1 MYNEL
6 SDSEIRMHVQNS
18 GIIRYLTLSSFPFSF
33 KASSD
38 VITDEGLKL
47 DQQQHSSSI
56 IILMLIT
63 ILQYSC
69 TKYIIHVHAPHGMI
83 SLLK

>member
-1 MYNEL
+1 MSILQY
-6 SDSEIRMHVQNS
+6 SCTKYIIHVQNS

-33 KASSD
+33 KALSD
-38 VITDEGLKL
+38 VIKDEGLKL
-47 DQQQHSSSI
+47 DQQHSSSI
-56 IILMLIT
+56 IILMSIT
-63 ILQYSC
+63 ILQYSS

>member
-1 MYNEL
+1 MSILQY
-6 SDSEIRMHVQNS
+6 SCTKYIIHVQNS

-56 IILMLIT
+56 IILM
-63 ILQYSC
+63 
-69 TKYIIHVHAPHGMI
+69 
-83 SLLK
+83 SLLF